1 MDFCLLY
8 GGYVMKNA
16 IKKAISILLIAVMV
30 FGAAP
35 LAGLVGLELPEF
47 NLFTINTK
55 AEGAPTSGTCG
66 ENLSW
71 IIDAETGEL
80 TISGTGDMTDW
91 SYSSEAPWKDR
102 APDFSVKFVKI
113 ENGVTSIG
121 DYAFYCCSSL
131 ESITIGNSVT
141 DIGDYAF
148 SGCGLTSIDI
158 PDSVINIGDWAF
170 YDCGNLASVAIGNGV
185 TSIGDW
191 AFCFCTSLISITIP
205 DSVTNIGECAFENC
219 ASLTNIDIPD
229 GVIIM
234 GGAVFNECTCLE
246 SVTIGN
252 GVTSIGYGAFRSCC
266 NLKSIWVDADNPVYS
281 SDENGV
287 LFNKDKTELLLYPAG
302 KPSTSYKIPDNVTR
316 IGVGT
321 FFECRNLT
329 SVTIPDS
336 VTSIGHSAFF
346 GCENLAIVDIPDGVT
361 SIDIRAFFE
370 CSGLTTI
377 TIPASVVDIG
387 AEAFRSCSLTGITVD
402 EDNPAYSNDEH
413 GALFNKDKTNLIY
426 YPICN
431 LETDYAVP
439 DGVTSIG
446 DYVFYFCWNLESITI
461 PKSVKKIGT
470 ETFAFYH
477 DITKDIYYKGT
488 ETEWNEIDICAS
500 NNHQLSLIAIHYS
513 PTIVYDNDLILTPS
527 RTVIEYGDAIILYVD
542 ESKIPTG
549 GRVEWTASNGNFSKT
564 VSADGTTCTITPAKK
579 GDTTFTATIYDA
591 NGNAILEDEQA
602 MTSKAGFFDKI
613 IAFFKK
619 LFGATKVIPQAFKG
633 IY

>member
-1 MDFCLLY
+1 
-8 GGYVMKNA
+8 MKNA
-16 IKKAISILLIAVMV
+16 LKKAISVLLVAFMV
-30 FGAAP
+30 FGSAP
-35 LAGLVGLELPEF
+35 LAGFVGLELPEF

-66 ENLSW
+66 ENLTW

-102 APDFSVKFVKI
+102 VPDFSVKFVKI

-121 DYAFYCCSSL
+121 DYAFYHCSSL
-131 ESITIGNSVT
+131 ESITISNSVT

-158 PDSVINIGDWAF
+158 PDNVTDIGDYAF
-170 YDCGNLASVAIGNGV
+170 YRCSSLESITIGSGVTKIGVCAFSGCESLTSVDIPDGV
-185 TSIGDW
+185 TSIGDS
-191 AFCFCTSLISITIP
+191 AFYDCTSLVSITI
-205 DSVTNIGECAFENC
+205 SG
-219 ASLTNIDIPD
+219 S
-229 GVIIM
+229 
-234 GGAVFNECTCLE
+234 
-246 SVTIGN
+246 
-252 GVTSIGYGAFRSCC
+252 VTSIDYGAFRGCC
-266 NLKSIWVDADNPVYS
+266 DLESVRVDADNPVYS

-302 KPSTSYKIPDNVTR
+302 KPRASYKIPENVTR
-316 IGVGT
+316 IGESA

-329 SVTIPDS
+329 SVDIPDS

-346 GCENLAIVDIPDGVT
+346 GCKNLAIVDIPDGVT

-370 CSGLTTI
+370 CIGLTTI
-377 TIPASVVDIG
+377 TIPASVVHIG
-387 AEAFRSCSLTGITVD
+387 AEAFRACSLTGITVD
-402 EDNPAYSNDEH
+402 EDNPAYSNDEY
-413 GALFNKDKTNLIY
+413 GALFNKDKTELIY

-431 LETDYAVP
+431 PETDYAVP

-446 DYVFYFCWNLESITI
+446 DYVFHFCWNLESITI

-470 ETFAFYH
+470 QTFAFYH

-488 ETEWNEIDICAS
+488 EIEWNEIDICAS

-549 GRVEWTASNGNFSKT
+549 GRVEWKTSNENFSYS
-564 VSADGTTCTITPAKK
+564 VSSDGITCTITPNKM
-579 GDTTFTATIYDA
+579 GDTTFTAVVYDA
-591 NGNAILEDEQA
+591 NGNEVCRDEQI
-602 MTSKAGFFDKI
+602 MTSKAGFFDKL

-619 LFGATKVIPQAFKG
+619 LFGLTKTIPEAVKVI
-633 IY
+633 Y